1 MKKRVLLVAAGGMDK
16 SGVPAVLM
24 AIVRGLHEEYD
35 FDLLLHTQTR
45 GFYEPEFLS
54 YGGAIYRCPKWRP
67 GPRPLRR
74 LAELLHPVRLYCYL
88 LWLLARQH
96 YDVIHCHNDFDMG
109 ACLAAAHRRGVSVR
123 VAHTHKSWPADENTG
138 ALTRFTRR
146 VSRRRILRH
155 ATALVGCSPLANA
168 TTFGPDVPAGVVPN
182 SYDERRF
189 FFTPHDGPQPLRL
202 LQVGYC
208 NPNKNQLFTLD
219 VLRALRDRGSDATLT
234 LIGDSANEYGDKV
247 RRRIHDYGLEDRVT
261 LLPPDADIPAAM
273 HSASVLI
280 QPSVTEGFGIVLVEA
295 QATGLFCCAS
305 DSVPRQTDLG
315 GAVYLPLSAGP
326 DTWADAILSQG
337 RYRERHPY
345 DCSPYATVGFL
356 AAQRAVYEGQP
367 I

>member
-35 FDLLLHTQTR
+35 FDLLLHTESR

-67 GPRPLRR
+67 GLRPLRR
-74 LAELLHPVRLYCYL
+74 LAELLHPVHLYGYL
-88 LWLLARQH
+88 LRLLGRQH

-109 ACLAAAHRRGVSVR
+109 ACLAAAHRRGVPVR
-123 VAHTHKSWPADENTG
+123 VAHTHKSWPADDAMG
-138 ALTRFTRR
+138 ALTRLTRR
-146 VSRRRILRH
+146 KSRRAILRH

-168 TTFGPDVPAGVVPN
+168 TTFGPDIPAGVVPN

-189 FFTPHDGPQPLRL
+189 FFVPHDGPQPLRL

-234 LIGDSANEYGDKV
+234 LIGDTANSYGDKV
-247 RRRIHDYGLEDRVT
+247 RRRIRDLGLEGCVT

-273 HSASVLI
+273 QAASVLM
-280 QPSVTEGFGIVLVEA
+280 QPSIAEGFGIVLVEA

-305 DSVPRQTDLG
+305 DNVPRQTDLG
-315 GAVYLPLSAGP
+315 GAVYLPLSNGP
-326 DTWADAILSQG
+326 EKWADTILSQG
-337 RYRERHPY
+337 RYRERRPY
-345 DCSPYATVGFL
+345 DCTPYATAGFL
-356 AAQRAVYEGQP
+356 AVQRAVYEGQS

>member
-35 FDLLLHTQTR
+35 FDLLLHTESR

-74 LAELLHPVRLYCYL
+74 LAELLHPVHLYGYL
-88 LWLLARQH
+88 LRLLGRQH

-109 ACLAAAHRRGVSVR
+109 ACLAAAHRRGVPVR
-123 VAHTHKSWPADENTG
+123 VAHTHKSWPADDAMG
-138 ALTRFTRR
+138 ALTRLTRR
-146 VSRRRILRH
+146 KSRRAILRH

-168 TTFGPDVPAGVVPN
+168 TTFGPDIPAGVVPN
-182 SYDERRF
+182 SYD
-189 FFTPHDGPQPLRL
+189 D
-202 LQVGYC
+202 
-208 NPNKNQLFTLD
+208 
-219 VLRALRDRGSDATLT
+219 RDL
-234 LIGDSANEYGDKV
+234 
-247 RRRIHDYGLEDRVT
+247 GLEGCVT

-273 HSASVLI
+273 QAASVLM
-280 QPSVTEGFGIVLVEA
+280 QPSIAEGFGIVLVEA

-305 DSVPRQTDLG
+305 DNVPRQTDLG
-315 GAVYLPLSAGP
+315 GAVYLPLSDGP
-326 DTWADAILSQG
+326 EKWADTILSQG
-337 RYRERHPY
+337 RYRERRPY
-345 DCSPYATVGFL
+345 DCAPYATAGFL
-356 AAQRAVYEGQP
+356 AVQRAVYEGQP

>member
-1 MKKRVLLVAAGGMDK
+1 MKKRVLLIAAGGMDK
-16 SGVPAVLM
+16 SGVPAVVM

-35 FDLLLHTQTR
+35 FDLLLHTETV

-54 YGGAIYRCPKWRP
+54 YGGAVYRCPKRRP
-67 GPRPLRR
+67 ASRPLRR
-74 LAELLHPVRLYCYL
+74 LAELLHPLRLYFCL
-88 LWLLARQH
+88 LGLLGRQK

-109 ACLAAAHRRGVSVR
+109 ACLAAAHRRGVGVR
-123 VAHTHKSWPADENTG
+123 VAHTHKSWPADSAAG
-138 ALTRFTRR
+138 ALTRLTRR
-146 VSRRRILRH
+146 LSRRLILRH

-168 TTFGPDVPAGVVPN
+168 TTFGEGVKAGVVPN
-182 SYDERRF
+182 GYDERRF

-219 VLRALRDRGSDATLT
+219 VLRALRDRGSDAALT
-234 LIGDSANEYGDKV
+234 LIGDSANAYGEKV
-247 RRRIHDYGLEDRVT
+247 RQRIRDLGLTGRVT

-273 HSASVLI
+273 QRASVLL

-295 QATGLFCCAS
+295 QATGLVCYAS

-315 GAVYLPLSAGP
+315 GTVYLPLSDGP
-326 DTWADAILSQG
+326 DRWAEAILSQG
-337 RYRERHPY
+337 RYRDRRPY
-345 DCSPYATVGFL
+345 DCTPYSTAGFL
-356 AAQRAVYEGQP
+356 AAQRAVYEGKS